1 MSNLIELFENN
12 FDDVVTSNTKI
23 SVVRF
28 WAPWCGPCRMVA
40 PIFEKLSEDM
50 GKSATFGEVD
60 IDEAPSIAARYGIRS
75 IPTTVVFKDGK
86 PVDALVGVASLSQFK
101 EMLSKV
107 LDS

>member
-1 MSNLIELFENN
+1 MSNLIKLIEDN
-12 FDDVVTSNTKI
+12 FDDVITPDSQI
-23 SVVRF
+23 SIVRF

-50 GKSATFGEVD
+50 GKKAIFGELD
-60 IDEAPSIAARYGIRS
+60 IDESPSIAARYGIRS
-75 IPTTVVFKDGK
+75 IPTTVVFKNGK

-101 EMLSKV
+101 DLVSKA